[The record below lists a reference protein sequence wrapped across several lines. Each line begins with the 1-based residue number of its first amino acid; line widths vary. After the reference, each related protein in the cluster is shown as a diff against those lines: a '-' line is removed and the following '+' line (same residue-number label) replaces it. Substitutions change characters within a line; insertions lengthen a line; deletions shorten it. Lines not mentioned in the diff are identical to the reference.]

1 MLGWEN
7 HNFAIITVSI
17 GSGNVIKSGM
27 QKLGESF
34 DEEEAI
40 YMVLKCTPP
49 ARLLINSKRKYSN
62 SAVNKS
68 GRMFDWITGI
78 DWIKV
83 SVTNETRWSRG
94 DFCLLRILT
103 RSPQPES
110 KYEEA
115 PESPEQETSP
125 LNEELCPSQ
134 MSVLW
139 KTERLSPMR
148 GDRADGA
155 ATYRS

>member
-7 HNFAIITVSI
+7 HNFAIITVRI

-49 ARLLINSKRKYSN
+49 AARLLINSKRKYSN

-68 GRMFDWITGI
+68 SRMFDWMTGI

-83 SVTNETRWSRG
+83 NVTNETRWSRG
-94 DFCLLRILT
+94 D
-103 RSPQPES
+103 
-110 KYEEA
+110 A
-115 PESPEQETSP
+115 PEGRVTFASIVFWPGVHNLNLSMRKRQKALNKKHP
-125 LNEELCPSQ
+125 L
-134 MSVLW
+134 
-139 KTERLSPMR
+139 
-148 GDRADGA
+148 
-155 ATYRS
+155 